1 VLLAV
6 LVPSIILHEVSHGV
20 AALAFGDETA
30 KRAGRL
36 TLNPIAHI
44 DPFGTIILPAMMI
57 LTTGSGF
64 GFAKPVPVNPRNMR
78 NPRNDGFVVSLA
90 GPATNIVIALLSAL
104 AVRALMTRPEIAL
117 AAVSSSA
124 APVWQ
129 VALIN
134 LGLLNV
140 ILAAFNL
147 LPIPPL
153 DGSAFIE
160 RALPA
165 RWWPAYLRVRMYSM
179 AVLFALVFLFP
190 RVLSTVFDHAIDL
203 WSHLLR

>member
-1 VLLAV
+1 MLI
-6 LVPSIILHEVSHGV
+6 PSIILHEVSHGV
-20 AALAFGDETA
+20 AALAFGDDTA

-36 TLNPIAHI
+36 TLNPIAHV

-64 GFAKPVPVNPRNMR
+64 GFAKPVPVNPSRMR
-78 NPRNDGFVVSLA
+78 SPRNHGFLVSLA
-90 GPATNIVIALLSAL
+90 GPATNIAIALISALLVRALLSGPQLEEAL
-104 AVRALMTRPEIAL
+104 
-117 AAVSSSA
+117 SSRSV
-124 APVWQ
+124 APLWQ
-129 VALIN
+129 VALVN

-160 RALPA
+160 RALP
-165 RWWPAYLRVRMYSM
+165 RSWWPTYLKVRAYSM
-179 AVLFALVFLFP
+179 GVLFLLVFAFP
-190 RVLSTVFDHAIDL
+190 RVLGTVFDHAINL
-203 WSHLLR
+203 WAHLLR